1 METKIRGFQNPKTGS
16 KAAPTAAT
24 RPLTPLSL
32 SAKLYGPV
40 LAVKGSASPRFASWT
55 APVRAWGLAVYER
68 KGGTATG
75 GIPQDAVAQTSDSA
89 TIRPRAPR
97 IRVFPPGAGQG
108 GARAFKTYQ
117 FTHSASGSA
126 RLSAR
131 SNTDHERHLSKSSS
145 HFIAGEPGSNPGSR
159 RTPSQGVWGGG
170 PSTRVLILRFRKA
183 ARACKAVHRASEP
196 SIPSPTPKLTRET
209 PCASSAWKQGQRPPG
224 SKTSHR

>member
-1 METKIRGFQNPKTGS
+1 MDRGVFPRAKTTHYPSKVRAKTTHITYRRQVVIKTGSRTARPVETKIRGFQNPKTGS

-108 GARAFKTYQ
+108 GREPLKPINSPIPRQ
-117 FTHSASGSA
+117 GPLGSA
-126 RLSAR
+126 PGLTPTTKGIFQNLPATLSPGNPEAIQVREGRPAR
-131 SNTDHERHLSKSSS
+131 ES
-145 HFIAGEPGSNPGSR
+145 GEED
-159 RTPSQGVWGGG
+159 
-170 PSTRVLILRFRKA
+170 L
-183 ARACKAVHRASEP
+183 
-196 SIPSPTPKLTRET
+196 
-209 PCASSAWKQGQRPPG
+209 PPV
-224 SKTSHR
+224 S